1 MKKKKRLSGIER
13 RWFVNNV
20 GVIMLLV
27 AACVLGVVFSM
38 AAYYDTNLRS
48 GLENKAKT
56 TTDFFSNYISQ
67 SYKEYYQSCIKF
79 AQTFEEK
86 DRLELQFISANGKLV
101 ASSYGKFAGRSPS
114 TPEIQQ
120 AIDSQ
125 QIRHY
130 KGRNPL
136 TGERILA
143 VSSPMIYTNGEV
155 IGVLRYVTSLRN
167 ADLQILMIALIA
179 VTIGLL
185 FIGSIFFLSSFFI
198 KSILVPVS
206 QINATA
212 RRIAAGSYGVQ
223 IPGQYDDEIG
233 ELVSTINDM
242 SVKIGQAEKTQTEF
256 ISSVSHE
263 LRTPLTA
270 ISGWGETLLTSENL
284 DTETRRGVVI
294 IAREAKRLTGMVEEL
309 LEFTRMQDG
318 RFTLHVETAD
328 ILAEFEDTVFM
339 YGNRLKQEGIC
350 LHYDGCDEEIP
361 EIPCD
366 VARMRQVFLNIL
378 DNAAKHGG
386 EGKRIDASIAHEG
399 SFVVIRMRDYG
410 PGIPEEELPK
420 TLTSYSPCFRKEK
433 GAHGLE
439 ERGVYRI
446 HQFEKQEMIVVC
458 KPEESKMWFD
468 KLWQNTVDLF
478 RSLDI
483 PVRTLECCSGD
494 LADLKVKSLDVEA
507 WSPRQKK
514 YFEVGSCSNLG
525 DAQARRLKIR
535 VNGKDGKKYL
545 AHTLNNTVV
554 APPRML
560 IAFLENNLN
569 ADGSVNIPKAL
580 QPYMG
585 GMTKI
590 EKKTRA

>member
-27 AACVLGVVFSM
+27 LACVLGVVLSM

-48 GLENKAKT
+48 GLENRANT
-56 TTDFFSNYISQ
+56 TTDFFSNYIGQ
-67 SYKEYYQSCIKF
+67 SYNEYYQSCIKF
-79 AQTFEEK
+79 AKTFEDK
-86 DRLELQFISANGKLV
+86 DRLELQFISPGGKIV

-125 QIRHY
+125 QTRHY

-167 ADLQILMIALIA
+167 ADLQVLMIALIA
-179 VTIGLL
+179 VTVGLL

-198 KSILVPVS
+198 RSILVPVS

-212 RRIAAGSYGVQ
+212 KRIAAGSYGVQ

-284 DTETRRGVVI
+284 DAETRRGVVI

-339 YGNRLKQEGIC
+339 SGNRLKQEGSC
-350 LHYDGCDEEIP
+350 LHYDGCEEDIP

-386 EGKRIDASIAHEG
+386 EGKRIDASIAHEDR
-399 SFVVIRMRDYG
+399 FVVIRIRDYG
-410 PGIPEEELPK
+410 PGIPEEELPRVK
-420 TLTSYSPCFRKEK
+420 LKFYKGSSKARGSGIGLAVCEEIVTMHGGTLT
-433 GAHGLE
+433 
-439 ERGVYRI
+439 
-446 HQFEKQEMIVVC
+446 
-458 KPEESKMWFD
+458 
-468 KLWQNTVDLF
+468 
-478 RSLDI
+478 
-483 PVRTLECCSGD
+483 
-494 LADLKVKSLDVEA
+494 
-507 WSPRQKK
+507 
-514 YFEVGSCSNLG
+514 
-525 DAQARRLKIR
+525 
-535 VNGKDGKKYL
+535 
-545 AHTLNNTVV
+545 
-554 APPRML
+554 
-560 IAFLENNLN
+560 LENAEGGGTL
-569 ADGSVNIPKAL
+569 VTICIPT
-580 QPYMG
+580 G
-585 GMTKI
+585 
-590 EKKTRA
+590 EE